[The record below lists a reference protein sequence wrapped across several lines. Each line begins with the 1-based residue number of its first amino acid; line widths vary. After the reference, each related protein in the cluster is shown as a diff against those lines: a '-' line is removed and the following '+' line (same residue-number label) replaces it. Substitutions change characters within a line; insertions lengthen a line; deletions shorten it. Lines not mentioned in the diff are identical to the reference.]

1 MILNRRRRSQS
12 LIRTRRVLLLT
23 VSIVFV
29 VPVIMAATIMPANG
43 GYIITGKTQL
53 YGAGEADVWLN
64 KASKPIGIEPIY
76 IDSDYTLDSDLTFSD
91 DGFIVM
97 ADDITLD
104 LNEHTITGSGGG
116 SGVVLDGKSR
126 VIVKSGRIENFY
138 YGFTLNASSGN
149 SLSGNTA
156 TGNQGIGFGL
166 FNSSDDNSLAGNTAI
181 DNYDGIGV
189 YESSGNSLA
198 GNTAKNNKGSGIS
211 LIATSGNTLA
221 GNTATGS
228 GQYGF
233 NLISASGNEL
243 AGNTATDIGINGF
256 YLVESSNDNELA
268 GNTATD
274 NANAGINLYESNGN
288 TLAGN
293 TVKNNDHGFSL
304 IESSDNTLIGNT
316 AITNS
321 KYGILLK
328 GSNGNMIYDNYFD
341 NDHNTYDEDGT
352 NAWNIDKTLA
362 GPNTDSTNI
371 VGGPYNGGNYW
382 SDYNGEDTNG
392 DGIGDTPYEIPGGV
406 NRDNLPL
413 IDQRTGKED
422 GGFIPGFSL
431 EMGILAGI
439 ALVVWRNWRR
449 NRRP

>member
-1 MILNRRRRSQS
+1 MNLNRERTSQS
-12 LIRTRRVLLLT
+12 LIRTRRMLLLT

-29 VPVIMAATIMPANG
+29 VPVIMAATIMPVNG
-43 GYIITGKTQL
+43 GYIITSKTPP

-76 IDSDYTLDSDLTFSD
+76 IDSDYTLDSDLTFSG
-91 DGFIVM
+91 DGFIIT
-97 ADDITLD
+97 ADLITLD
-104 LNEHTITGSGGG
+104 LNKHTITGSGEET
-116 SGVVLDGKSR
+116 GVILDGR
-126 VIVKSGRIENFY
+126 TGVTVKSGRIENFY
-138 YGFTLNASSGN
+138 YGITLNASSGN

-156 TGNQGIGFGL
+156 TGNQGFGFGL

-211 LIATSGNTLA
+211 LIAASGNTLA
-221 GNTATGS
+221 GNTATDS
-228 GQYGF
+228 GQYGI

-243 AGNTATDIGINGF
+243 AGNTATNNGINGI

-274 NANAGINLYESNGN
+274 NDNAGINLYESGGN

-316 AITNS
+316 AIANR

-328 GSNGNMIYDNYFD
+328 GSNGNTIYDNYFD
-341 NDHNTYDEDGT
+341 NDHNAYDEDGI
-352 NAWNIDKTLA
+352 NAWNIDKTPA
-362 GPNTDSTNI
+362 GPYTDSTNI
-371 VGGPYNGGNYW
+371 VGGSYDGGNYW
-382 SDYNGEDTNG
+382 SDYTGDDADG
-392 DGIGDTPYEIPGGV
+392 DGIGDTPNEIPGGA
-406 NRDNLPL
+406 NQDSLPL
-413 IDQRTGKED
+413 IDQRMSKED
-422 GGFIPGFSL
+422 GDGIPGFSI
-431 EMGILAGI
+431 EMGLLAAI
-439 ALVVWRNWRR
+439 VLIVWKKWRR
-449 NRRP
+449 NPRT